1 MLQLTRIVSIVAAV
15 VLAASCSDMPSNPAR
30 GTTMAPLEGLTPSLM
45 TSGAC
50 QTAPT
55 LISEEFLPDGRVRFK
70 WDQQDNLCRL
80 HHWFEL
86 RVDATDA
93 VVESGEPYVIL
104 NNGLFEYTR
113 GAGLSGIMYKW
124 RVRNAYSDLIWGPY
138 SPYRLFTPP
147 APTTVTVSPS
157 SATMCPTGNL
167 GVTATVTDQNGGVWT
182 GGTVAW
188 SSSNTSVATA
198 TSNGSRTANVAA
210 TGNGT
215 ATITAT
221 LDGVSGPSTV
231 TVGACLAPPTS
242 CTLDYIPY
250 PHYLHVQWVNGD
262 ASASTEVWIMQDA
275 GSWQLIKTASPG
287 TTDEFHVV
295 GPGLW
300 DARVRHVKS
309 GYPPSAYCNTN
320 GKTVP

>member
-1 MLQLTRIVSIVAAV
+1 
-15 VLAASCSDMPSNPAR
+15 
-30 GTTMAPLEGLTPSLM
+30 
-45 TSGAC
+45 
-50 QTAPT
+50 
-55 LISEEFLPDGRVRFK
+55 
-70 WDQQDNLCRL
+70 
-80 HHWFEL
+80 
-86 RVDATDA
+86 VDATDA

-242 CTLDYIPY
+242 CTLDYIPTRTTCTCS
-250 PHYLHVQWVNGD
+250 G
-262 ASASTEVWIMQDA
+262 STVMPVPPPKSGSCRMLAA
-275 GSWQLIKTASPG
+275 GSSLRP
-287 TTDEFHVV
+287 
-295 GPGLW
+295 P
-300 DARVRHVKS
+300 VRAQRTS
-309 GYPPSAYCNTN
+309 SMLSDPACGMRECDT
-320 GKTVP
+320 